1 MSGRPR
7 ASTSI
12 RSRRAISR
20 PTIPRPCGPIRTGRP
35 LFWAVFRWDAGVFH
49 QTLATRR
56 CSCCRVHPTTCMA
69 LSSRWMAVGW
79 RGELMSEQKL
89 FAQANDGDVTVL
101 APGNTRRVLIHTPE
115 LMQVEFG
122 FDKGAVGALHSH
134 PHVQVSY
141 VAEGSFEVTIDGV
154 TETVGTGGSFIVP
167 SGLVHG
173 VLALE
178 KGRLIDVFTPL
189 RADFL

>member
-1 MSGRPR
+1 M
-7 ASTSI
+7 T
-12 RSRRAISR
+12 
-20 PTIPRPCGPIRTGRP
+20 
-35 LFWAVFRWDAGVFH
+35 
-49 QTLATRR
+49 
-56 CSCCRVHPTTCMA
+56 
-69 LSSRWMAVGW
+69 
-79 RGELMSEQKL
+79 EQKL
-89 FAQANDGDVTVL
+89 FAQADEGEVTVL

-122 FDKGAVGALHSH
+122 FEKGAVGALHSH

-154 TETVGTGGSFIVP
+154 TAVVGTGGSFIVP

-173 VLALE
+173 VVALE
-178 KGRLIDVFTPL
+178 QGRLVDVFTPM